1 MIADRFD
8 PELDLLL
15 ERVVPVAPEAVWEAW
30 TVPEQLM
37 QWFTPRP
44 WMTTACDIDLR
55 PGGAFR
61 TVMRSPDGDEFD
73 NTGCYLVV
81 EPGRRLVFTDALGPD
96 FRPKSEP
103 FMTAEVT
110 IEAVAGGTRYRAI
123 ARHADSA
130 AKAKHEE
137 MGFTEGWGTALD
149 QLVDFIQSNENA

>member
-8 PELDLLL
+8 PDRDLLL
-15 ERVVPVAPEAVWEAW
+15 ERVVPVTPQQVWDAW

-44 WMTTACDIDLR
+44 WTTTACDIDLR

-61 TVMRSPDGDEFD
+61 TVMRSPEGDEFD

-81 EPGRRLVFTDALGPD
+81 EPGSRLVFTDALGPD

-110 IEAVAGGTRYRAI
+110 IEAVEGGTRYRAV
-123 ARHADSA
+123 ARHVDPAGR
-130 AKAKHEE
+130 AKHEE
-137 MGFTEGWGTALD
+137 MGFAEGWGTALD
-149 QLVDFIQSNENA
+149 QLVAFIQARGS